1 MNLNKYLSDFFS
13 EYLDTDI
20 EFRRG
25 KYFEYD
31 EDEDIVYYS
40 FTEEINPLFYKN
52 IPNHLQKVN
61 PFILNLF
68 HEIGHLYSNDDFD
81 SETWDAYEEMN
92 DSFGSLL
99 SDEDYIKYYNHPIE
113 LGATKEGMN
122 LLTMLIK
129 ENPEA
134 FKELNEVIG
143 DY

>member
-52 IPNHLQKVN
+52 IPSHLQKVN

-81 SETWDAYEEMN
+81 SKTWDAYEEMN

-99 SDEDYIKYYNHPIE
+99 SDDDYIKYYNHPIE